1 MPAKQTHISITTLN
15 HRIKCNDQKIRML
28 IVLALSKED
37 TGLLYKFQNELYYT
51 DWDPN
56 ASRFFKTKIEFMSFF
71 QSVLK

>member
-1 MPAKQTHISITTLN
+1 
-15 HRIKCNDQKIRML
+15 ML